1 MAEAIDYKHIGSRP
15 VRPDGVDKVTGRAEF
30 GGDVSLPGMI
40 IGKILRSPHA
50 HARIKSIDITDA
62 LAIPGVHAV
71 ITGADFPGGGI
82 SGEIDGEGG
91 GSISDQ
97 AKNVIARDKVL
108 YHGHALA
115 AVAAI
120 SDTAADRAL
129 DAIKVEYEVLSPVL
143 DILEAIDP
151 DSALV
156 NENNY
161 TKLPEKPDR
170 PSNIANVG
178 NLVRGDIQEGFE
190 RADVII
196 EREYVCP
203 MTHQGYIE
211 PHSCLASVDEEGKGT
226 VWCSTQG
233 HFEFRN
239 QTASILKKNIAD
251 LKFGN
256 KLDVDIVAVSFVRD
270 ANDII
275 KVREIVDKNIKIIAK
290 IELKNAVKNLDSII
304 DEADGVMVARGDLG
318 VQLDLEKVPFI
329 QKQILNEAN
338 AKGKITVT
346 ATEMLQSMKES
357 HRPTRAEVTDIT
369 NAILE
374 GTDCVMLS
382 AETAIGNHPEVVVSA
397 MSDICKEA
405 DSRNDTS
412 VLRFK
417 ETSTVD
423 TLTTS
428 LAKAAVQVANEIEA
442 KAIVAFTETG
452 RTPLLIS
459 NYRPEAPIFTMT
471 TIDKTYNQMNI
482 LWGVQQ
488 IKIDRLETT
497 PEMFEIADT
506 WLQNNKK
513 FKKNDK
519 VVIVAGTPP
528 NKEAATNL
536 IRVMKIG
543 EF

>member
-1 MAEAIDYKHIGSRP
+1 MTRKTKIIATVGPSVNSKDGIKKLVEAGADVLRLNFSHGTEEDHSNVVKWIRELEKSVAIMQDIQGPKIRTGEAKESTQFKQSHEIKITNKETISDDNVIYINYKDLFKDLNSGERIFIDDGQIVIRIIKKTKSSMLGQIEIG
-15 VRPDGVDKVTGRAEF
+15 GE
-30 GGDVSLPGMI
+30 
-40 IGKILRSPHA
+40 LRSNQ
-50 HARIKSIDITDA
+50 
-62 LAIPGVHAV
+62 GVA
-71 ITGADFPGGGI
+71 F
-82 SGEIDGEGG
+82 
-91 GSISDQ
+91 
-97 AKNVIARDKVL
+97 
-108 YHGHALA
+108 
-115 AVAAI
+115 
-120 SDTAADRAL
+120 
-129 DAIKVEYEVLSPVL
+129 
-143 DILEAIDP
+143 P
-151 DSALV
+151 DSKLSVSAI
-156 NENNY
+156 
-161 TKLPEKPDR
+161 TKKD
-170 PSNIANVG
+170 
-178 NLVRGDIQEGFE
+178 
-190 RADVII
+190 
-196 EREYVCP
+196 
-203 MTHQGYIE
+203 
-211 PHSCLASVDEEGKGT
+211 
-226 VWCSTQG
+226 
-233 HFEFRN
+233 
-239 QTASILKKNIAD
+239 IAD

-270 ANDII
+270 ANDIK

-412 VLRFK
+412 ALRFK

-497 PEMFEIADT
+497 TEMFEIADT

>member
-1 MAEAIDYKHIGSRP
+1 MTRKTKIIATVGPSVNSKDGIKKLVEAGADVLRLNFSHGTEEDHSNVVKWIRELEKSVAIMQDIQGPKIRTGEAKESTQFKQSHEIKITNKETISDDNVIYINYKDLFKDLNSGERIFIDDGQIVIRIIKKTKSSMLGQIEIG
-15 VRPDGVDKVTGRAEF
+15 GE
-30 GGDVSLPGMI
+30 
-40 IGKILRSPHA
+40 LRSNQ
-50 HARIKSIDITDA
+50 
-62 LAIPGVHAV
+62 GVA
-71 ITGADFPGGGI
+71 F
-82 SGEIDGEGG
+82 
-91 GSISDQ
+91 
-97 AKNVIARDKVL
+97 
-108 YHGHALA
+108 
-115 AVAAI
+115 
-120 SDTAADRAL
+120 
-129 DAIKVEYEVLSPVL
+129 
-143 DILEAIDP
+143 P
-151 DSALV
+151 DSKLSVSAI
-156 NENNY
+156 
-161 TKLPEKPDR
+161 TKKD
-170 PSNIANVG
+170 
-178 NLVRGDIQEGFE
+178 
-190 RADVII
+190 
-196 EREYVCP
+196 
-203 MTHQGYIE
+203 
-211 PHSCLASVDEEGKGT
+211 
-226 VWCSTQG
+226 
-233 HFEFRN
+233 
-239 QTASILKKNIAD
+239 IAD
-251 LKFGN
+251 LKFGK
-256 KLDVDIVAVSFVRD
+256 KLDIDIVAVSFVRD
-270 ANDII
+270 ANDIK

-471 TIDKTYNQMNI
+471 TIDQTYNQMNI
-482 LWGVQQ
+482 LWGVKQ